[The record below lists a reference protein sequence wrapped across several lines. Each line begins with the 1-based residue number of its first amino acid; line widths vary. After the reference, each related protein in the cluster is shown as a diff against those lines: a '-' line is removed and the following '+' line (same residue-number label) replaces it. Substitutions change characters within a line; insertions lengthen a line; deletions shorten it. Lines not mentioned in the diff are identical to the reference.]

1 MDDVVDRAI
10 HSIIRQFLLEV
21 GNRELK
27 SGPMYGSNRHN
38 QQETNVPI
46 GQFAHLTEVENQQKV
61 KPCEKGPHVIKV
73 RALPY

>member
-21 GNRELK
+21 ENRELM

-46 GQFAHLTEVENQQKV
+46 GQFAHLTKIKNLLKV
-61 KPCEKGPHVIKV
+61 KKRTLVIKI
-73 RALPY
+73 RILPY

>member
-21 GNRELK
+21 ENRELK

-46 GQFAHLTEVENQQKV
+46 GQFAHLTKIKSLLKV
-61 KPCEKGPHVIKV
+61 KKRTLVIKI
-73 RALPY
+73 RILPY

>member
-21 GNRELK
+21 ENRELM

-38 QQETNVPI
+38 QQETNVPT
-46 GQFAHLTEVENQQKV
+46 GQFAHLTKDHFRIKKRI
-61 KPCEKGPHVIKV
+61 KPGQNFH
-73 RALPY
+73 